1 MTDKQRARN
10 TNISNRLHTA
20 YHLRTFKGR
29 RERQPRGQ
37 RNQHRV
43 WPRSPLNAVRRR
55 DTQQTCCK
63 RTSAGVAGEGE
74 AVMHS
79 CRVSTFASKG
89 GASTTVEGQ
98 NRVALYTR

>member
-1 MTDKQRARN
+1 MKNKQRAIY
-10 TNISNRLHTA
+10 TNISKRLHTA

-37 RNQHRV
+37 RNHHRV
-43 WPRSPLNAVRRR
+43 WPMPPLNAVRRR
-55 DTQQTCCK
+55 NRQQACRK

-98 NRVALYTR
+98 KRVALYTR